1 MEVLV
6 TIEKAKDGSYWCQ
19 TETEILGGYLTS
31 TGKTIEEAKDNLNE
45 CLAEAKEDLER
56 RQSVSANKIC
66 LQGRIM
72 KRKILISLI
81 GIVVLI
87 PLGLYSRHISWLPK
101 ETGDALWAMMVFCF
115 WRIILVK
122 SKLRTVA
129 IVSLTHSFIV
139 EFSQLL
145 RWPWLVSFRDTFVG
159 HMMLGQGFL
168 WTDLVAYVI
177 GIIIIYWVFKA
188 LEIKQ

>member
-1 MEVLV
+1 
-6 TIEKAKDGSYWCQ
+6 
-19 TETEILGGYLTS
+19 
-31 TGKTIEEAKDNLNE
+31 
-45 CLAEAKEDLER
+45 
-56 RQSVSANKIC
+56 
-66 LQGRIM
+66 M

-87 PLGLYSRHISWLPK
+87 PLGLYSRHITWLPK

>member
-1 MEVLV
+1 
-6 TIEKAKDGSYWCQ
+6 
-19 TETEILGGYLTS
+19 
-31 TGKTIEEAKDNLNE
+31 
-45 CLAEAKEDLER
+45 
-56 RQSVSANKIC
+56 
-66 LQGRIM
+66 M

-87 PLGLYSRHISWLPK
+87 PLGLYSRHISWLPN

>member
-1 MEVLV
+1 
-6 TIEKAKDGSYWCQ
+6 
-19 TETEILGGYLTS
+19 
-31 TGKTIEEAKDNLNE
+31 
-45 CLAEAKEDLER
+45 
-56 RQSVSANKIC
+56 
-66 LQGRIM
+66 M

-87 PLGLYSRHISWLPK
+87 PLGLYSRHITWLPK

-129 IVSLTHSFIV
+129 IVSLAHSFIV

-177 GIIIIYWVFKA
+177 GITIIYWVFKA

>member
-1 MEVLV
+1 
-6 TIEKAKDGSYWCQ
+6 
-19 TETEILGGYLTS
+19 
-31 TGKTIEEAKDNLNE
+31 
-45 CLAEAKEDLER
+45 
-56 RQSVSANKIC
+56 
-66 LQGRIM
+66 M

-87 PLGLYSRHISWLPK
+87 PLGLYSRHITWLPK
-101 ETGDALWAMMVFCF
+101 ETGDALWSMMVFCF

>member
-1 MEVLV
+1 M
-6 TIEKAKDGSYWCQ
+6 
-19 TETEILGGYLTS
+19 
-31 TGKTIEEAKDNLNE
+31 
-45 CLAEAKEDLER
+45 
-56 RQSVSANKIC
+56 
-66 LQGRIM
+66 
-72 KRKILISLI
+72 I

-87 PLGLYSRHISWLPK
+87 PLGLYSRHITWLPK

-122 SKLRTVA
+122 RKLRTVA

>member
-1 MEVLV
+1 M
-6 TIEKAKDGSYWCQ
+6 
-19 TETEILGGYLTS
+19 
-31 TGKTIEEAKDNLNE
+31 
-45 CLAEAKEDLER
+45 
-56 RQSVSANKIC
+56 KIR
-66 LQGRIM
+66 L
-72 KRKILISLI
+72 LISLL

-87 PLGLYSRHISWLPK
+87 PLGLCSRQISWLPK

-129 IVSLTHSFIV
+129 IVSLAHSFIV

-145 RWPWLVSFRDTFVG
+145 RWQWLVSFRNTFVG

-168 WTDLVAYVI
+168 WTDLVAYVL
-177 GIIIIYWVFKA
+177 GITIIYWVFKG
-188 LEIKQ
+188 LER

>member
-1 MEVLV
+1 
-6 TIEKAKDGSYWCQ
+6 
-19 TETEILGGYLTS
+19 
-31 TGKTIEEAKDNLNE
+31 
-45 CLAEAKEDLER
+45 
-56 RQSVSANKIC
+56 
-66 LQGRIM
+66 M

-129 IVSLTHSFIV
+129 IVSLAHSFIV

>member
-1 MEVLV
+1 MVIQQE
-6 TIEKAKDGSYWCQ
+6 
-19 TETEILGGYLTS
+19 
-31 TGKTIEEAKDNLNE
+31 
-45 CLAEAKEDLER
+45 
-56 RQSVSANKIC
+56 
-66 LQGRIM
+66 M
-72 KRKILISLI
+72 KRRLLISLL
-81 GIVVLI
+81 GIIVLI
-87 PLGLYSRHISWLPK
+87 PLGLCSRQISWLPK

-129 IVSLTHSFIV
+129 IVSLAHSFIV

-145 RWPWLVSFRDTFVG
+145 RWQWLVSFRNTFVG

-177 GIIIIYWVFKA
+177 GITIIYLVFKEIA
-188 LEIKQ
+188 RTEKTGKKENYLEKI

>member
-1 MEVLV
+1 
-6 TIEKAKDGSYWCQ
+6 
-19 TETEILGGYLTS
+19 
-31 TGKTIEEAKDNLNE
+31 
-45 CLAEAKEDLER
+45 
-56 RQSVSANKIC
+56 
-66 LQGRIM
+66 M
-72 KRKILISLI
+72 KRKIIISLI

-87 PLGLYSRHISWLPK
+87 PLGLYSRRISWLPE

-129 IVSLTHSFIV
+129 IVSLAHSFIV

-145 RWPWLVSFRDTFVG
+145 RWQWLVSFRNTFVG

-177 GIIIIYWVFKA
+177 GITIIYWVFKA
-188 LEIKQ
+188 LHHPTDICQDMICLSASSQHGDRSGHRDRRGG

>member
-1 MEVLV
+1 
-6 TIEKAKDGSYWCQ
+6 
-19 TETEILGGYLTS
+19 
-31 TGKTIEEAKDNLNE
+31 
-45 CLAEAKEDLER
+45 
-56 RQSVSANKIC
+56 
-66 LQGRIM
+66 M

-87 PLGLYSRHISWLPK
+87 PLGLYSRHITWLPK

-129 IVSLTHSFIV
+129 IVSLAHSFIV

-145 RWPWLVSFRDTFVG
+145 RWQWLVSFRNTFVG

-177 GIIIIYWVFKA
+177 GITIIYWVFKA
-188 LEIKQ
+188 FE